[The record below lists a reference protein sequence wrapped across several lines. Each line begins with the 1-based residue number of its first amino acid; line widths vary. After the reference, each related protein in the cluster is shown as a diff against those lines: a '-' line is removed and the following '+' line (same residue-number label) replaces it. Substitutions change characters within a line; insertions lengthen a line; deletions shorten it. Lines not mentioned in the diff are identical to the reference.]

1 MARFGLSQQ
10 IRQGMRQEMQL
21 LPRMLQSIEV
31 LQLPSVELEG
41 YLHQAVEENVT
52 LTAEPRREAPPA
64 DGHGRR
70 GGWEESDRHEA
81 WLQNQPDTAQG
92 LVVFDVAEKT
102 IYRLAPKKVHRY
114 ELESAFGGG
123 SIDFSGTVVAVNS
136 GIPEVEVKDY
146 SVNRR
151 PKPGAFKGCL

>member
-1 MARFGLSQQ
+1 MN
-10 IRQGMRQEMQL
+10 
-21 LPRMLQSIEV
+21 RMLV
-31 LQLPSVELEG
+31 LSLGLVGVLAAPLAAFAADVGDDVDITSGIVTTLPSAMAAQKSG
-41 YLHQAVEENVT
+41 K
-52 LTAEPRREAPPA
+52 LTDLAAYRMA
-64 DGHGRR
+64 
-70 GGWEESDRHEA
+70 
-81 WLQNQPDTAQG
+81 DTAQG